1 MSSLKPVLETAGV
14 DMRSADLQD
23 AAVDGLS
30 DSIRISKAAIQGNF
44 DGPYLSAI
52 TFVSTRPIHS

>member
-1 MSSLKPVLETAGV
+1 MLETAGV